1 MAHVAEYAPAEK
13 AAQMKSLLKYYLV
26 NNPTR
31 YENNGSLSTGDLIAK
46 IRNDDSIVPAEPRVA
61 AKVFGNMARITTHR
75 GDFASML
82 AMSNPRVSLY
92 EGFVWSESNMENCTG
107 WYTGA
112 GMLYV
117 YADRLDQYD
126 KSYHHYVNRYR
137 LPGTTID
144 TRPRVPENNIGV
156 YNKSAFVG
164 GAQLNEYVVAAY
176 DYDNNNGDFVSDLVA
191 KKSYF
196 FFDNEYVM
204 LGAGINSTLDE
215 GVVTTVEN
223 QKSNEMY
230 LNDDKEAIAYTEDTL
245 VEGVKYAHIK
255 GYGSIVFPEKQD
267 LTVKLAQAERTYFT
281 EIMFNHGV
289 NPTNDTYS
297 YIILPLASQ
306 EDGKAY
312 YENPDVEILANTD
325 TIQSVRDNK
334 LGLTGIVF
342 WEATE
347 FQGITPAFAC
357 TMMVKDTEGGK
368 QIAVSDPTMSLR
380 GKHTIV
386 VDGVYTLDGTNDKVT
401 VTDDGSKTTVSVDLT
416 GMIGQS
422 VVFDLTK
429 K

>member
-1 MAHVAEYAPAEK
+1 MRKWVLWTILPLLLCGCGREETFEIVSDEAVVPVMATPRQIAVDLPEDAVSPVLDQEGE
-13 AAQMKSLLKYYLV
+13 QMYLCDGYDIFIEICTAGDV
-26 NNPTR
+26 SGTVR
-31 YENNGSLSTGDLIAK
+31 SLS
-46 IRNDDSIVPAEPRVA
+46 
-61 AKVFGNMARITTHR
+61 
-75 GDFASML
+75 
-82 AMSNPRVSLY
+82 
-92 EGFVWSESNMENCTG
+92 
-107 WYTGA
+107 
-112 GMLYV
+112 
-117 YADRLDQYD
+117 
-126 KSYHHYVNRYR
+126 
-137 LPGTTID
+137 
-144 TRPRVPENNIGV
+144 
-156 YNKSAFVG
+156 
-164 GAQLNEYVVAAY
+164 
-176 DYDNNNGDFVSDLVA
+176 
-191 KKSYF
+191 
-196 FFDNEYVM
+196 
-204 LGAGINSTLDE
+204 
-215 GVVTTVEN
+215 
-223 QKSNEMY
+223 
-230 LNDDKEAIAYTEDTL
+230 
-245 VEGVKYAHIK
+245 
-255 GYGSIVFPEKQD
+255 GYEKQD

-357 TMMVKDTEGGK
+357 TMMVKETEGGK

-386 VDGVYTLDGTNDKVT
+386 VDGVYTLEGTNDKVT

>member
-1 MAHVAEYAPAEK
+1 
-13 AAQMKSLLKYYLV
+13 
-26 NNPTR
+26 
-31 YENNGSLSTGDLIAK
+31 
-46 IRNDDSIVPAEPRVA
+46 
-61 AKVFGNMARITTHR
+61 
-75 GDFASML
+75 
-82 AMSNPRVSLY
+82 
-92 EGFVWSESNMENCTG
+92 
-107 WYTGA
+107 
-112 GMLYV
+112 
-117 YADRLDQYD
+117 
-126 KSYHHYVNRYR
+126 
-137 LPGTTID
+137 
-144 TRPRVPENNIGV
+144 
-156 YNKSAFVG
+156 VG

-380 GKHTIV
+380 GKNIIV

>member
-1 MAHVAEYAPAEK
+1 
-13 AAQMKSLLKYYLV
+13 
-26 NNPTR
+26 
-31 YENNGSLSTGDLIAK
+31 
-46 IRNDDSIVPAEPRVA
+46 
-61 AKVFGNMARITTHR
+61 
-75 GDFASML
+75 
-82 AMSNPRVSLY
+82 
-92 EGFVWSESNMENCTG
+92 MENCTG

-126 KSYHHYVNRYR
+126 KEYHHNVNRYR

-386 VDGVYTLDGTNDKVT
+386 VDGVYTLEGTNDKVT